1 MVWRNE
7 NNNKMEENI
16 ERLWDLCSKVKRYNK
31 RYCVICGDFLG
42 YGKRNKERQVC
53 CECRYKKENI
63 WVNCGIFFFRPVRF

>member
-1 MVWRNE
+1 
-7 NNNKMEENI
+7 MEENI
-16 ERLWDLCSKVKRYNK
+16 ETLWDLYSKVKRYNK

-63 WVNCGIFFFRPVRF
+63 